1 MCAFP
6 GHLEGMFLGESI
18 SGWGMAPNKS
28 SIQPDC
34 LGLGTVRCQASGFL
48 KVILL
53 HATTAVTVFKEN
65 EDLQNSVEGPVTLQ
79 SIQEMVKALTMD
91 QAATF
96 VTKMAADTIYQC
108 TLGVGTV
115 IVCAAGSHK

>member
-1 MCAFP
+1 
-6 GHLEGMFLGESI
+6 MFLGESI

-48 KVILL
+48 KVFFL

-91 QAATF
+91 QAAT
-96 VTKMAADTIYQC
+96 AAETIYQC